1 MMPGMTLLWL
11 LVVIALVLLIA
22 LLVKKLRA

>member
-1 MMPGMTLLWL
+1 VRKDQEGLNTAW
-11 LVVIALVLLIA
+11 AFGKKIA